1 MVLLVGFL
9 AVDRSSV
16 FMDALVVCRPVLK
29 HGRWLAWGAGLLF
42 FRTFS
47 VLASLGLS

>member
-16 FMDALVVCRPVLK
+16 FMGALVVCRSVLR
-29 HGRWLAWGAGLLF
+29 HGRWLVWGAGLLF
-42 FRTFS
+42 FGMFS
-47 VLASLGLS
+47 VLASLG